1 MERNTKIENEMLKN
15 LIIDNNTVQI
25 KLFMT
30 ILNKAI
36 SKHYAQGEYIE
47 EVESELNLSMDFVKK
62 YKGDKNLTTRE
73 IMNFIKDINV
83 KIRFYDEEIEEN
95 RVINVIREFQYN
107 DYDFIIKFDE
117 EAIKYVVLVANNYT
131 LIDLEVLKHLKGKYE
146 IGLYVIQAMYKKLK
160 HKKKIFELEEFK
172 KFIGIKEKKV
182 TQITDGID
190 KAINKLEK
198 LGINVDYELYKR
210 GRKISDITFMF

>member
-36 SKHYAQGEYIE
+36 SKHYSQGEYIE

-62 YKGDKNLTTRE
+62 YKGESKLTTRE

-131 LIDLEVLKHLKGKYE
+131 LIDLEILKHLKGKYE

-172 KFIGIKEKKV
+172 KFIGIKEKKI

-190 KAINKLEK
+190 KAISKLEK